1 MEIKYSKK
9 RLNQNL
15 YFGILWLVLG
25 SAAAVFTEA
34 ANIFNYGYLS
44 LGILY
49 IATYLFEKHKKY
61 LTITDAI
68 ISKNNVFPK
77 TIHLSEIKRIKK
89 IGADYIVEAETTKLK
104 IDTDWIDENSL
115 SELKTFLDHLSLKKD

>member
-1 MEIKYSKK
+1 MEIQYSKK

-15 YFGILWLVLG
+15 YFGILWLALG
-25 SAAAVFTEA
+25 SAGAVFTEA
-34 ANIFNYGYLS
+34 ANVFNYGYLS

-61 LTITDAI
+61 LTITEGK
-68 ISKNNVFPK
+68 ISKNSVFPK

-89 IGADYIVEAETTKLK
+89 FDADYIVETNFNQLK
-104 IDTDWIDENSL
+104 INTNWIDKSSL
-115 SELKTFLDHLSLKKD
+115 AELKAFLENFNL